1 MDQLYPGLG
10 HHLEEETIVA
20 IDGALHET
28 AYFHRSTPAARSS
41 SSPSS
46 KADSTVPAQMA
57 QLIVRE
63 ALVLGKYTF
72 AATEI
77 DEVGVFCAI

>member
-1 MDQLYPGLG
+1 
-10 HHLEEETIVA
+10 
-20 IDGALHET
+20 
-28 AYFHRSTPAARSS
+28 
-41 SSPSS
+41 
-46 KADSTVPAQMA
+46 MA